1 MWILLSFFEFD
12 DNKIHFFCYRPSD
25 KIIIME
31 EHNDL
36 YSKRISRQYLILVLT
51 LVFTFLTLIL
61 GTLYFSFYRLGL
73 AKQTEAKSYDKYFVM
88 ITDNYKSDFWRSVYE
103 GALDKARESDIYV
116 DLLGMD
122 LSKDYSCE
130 ELMKIA
136 TASRVDGIMVY
147 ADESSSMTALINDA
161 VKNGIPVVTLY
172 GDNTHS
178 DRLSFVG
185 IGGYSVGKMYA
196 GQIINIIKDTRREK
210 ILGDEN
216 SVQTGKVQVAI
227 LADADTKNAG
237 QNIIIS
243 AIQDTISEENVTD
256 AEFDISIIAV
266 NNTNAFSAE
275 ESIRDI
281 FLKEDVPDVIV
292 CLNELNTTCAYQ
304 AVVDFNKVGEVN
316 VLGYYDSKE
325 IVEAIDRGGVYAT
338 VSIDTRQL
346 GEYSVSA
353 LLDYYEFGNTS
364 EYYLA
369 DVTLIDKNNVEKF
382 LKKEAEDE

>member
-1 MWILLSFFEFD
+1 
-12 DNKIHFFCYRPSD
+12 
-25 KIIIME
+25 
-31 EHNDL
+31 
-36 YSKRISRQYLILVLT
+36 
-51 LVFTFLTLIL
+51 
-61 GTLYFSFYRLGL
+61 
-73 AKQTEAKSYDKYFVM
+73 
-88 ITDNYKSDFWRSVYE
+88 
-103 GALDKARESDIYV
+103 
-116 DLLGMD
+116 
-122 LSKDYSCE
+122 
-130 ELMKIA
+130 
-136 TASRVDGIMVY
+136 
-147 ADESSSMTALINDA
+147 
-161 VKNGIPVVTLY
+161 
-172 GDNTHS
+172 
-178 DRLSFVG
+178 
-185 IGGYSVGKMYA
+185 MYA